1 MMQFVRLI
9 AIDSEAKLQ
18 RGTVIRLLGKVPY
31 EAVVDFMVIEGY
43 DPDRGM
49 SLMVSSG
56 YKAGLT
62 LVSLPKDSGKFEIDI
77 NWLKENWSHW
87 VYPECPVEDVWVCD
101 GYPVPTELPST

>member
-9 AIDSEAKLQ
+9 DIEPEKKLPH
-18 RGTVIRLLGKVPY
+18 GVVIRLLGKVPY
-31 EAVVDFMVIEGY
+31 EPLVDFMVVEGY

-56 YKAGLT
+56 HKAGLT
-62 LVSLPKDSGKFEIDI
+62 LVSLPKDAGEFGIDT

-87 VYPECPVEDVWVCD
+87 VYPECSVENVWVCD
-101 GYPVPTELPST
+101 GYPVPAKLPS